1 MEKPEYFTIL
11 PAAVRYDPK
20 LSAGAKLLY
29 SEIAALAGST
39 GCCWATNAYFM
50 RLFEVGESSVIRW
63 IRQLMARGYLKREVE
78 REEEGNMLRRKLT
91 LSHPAPVKN
100 DRRGGQKRRNP
111 PVKNDRENNTRKN
124 KRNDRNY
131 VNSFLDTGSLPRGG
145 VVECEIY

>member
-100 DRRGGQKRRNP
+100 DR
-111 PVKNDRENNTRKN
+111 ENNTRKN